1 MASSGPLTQDQSL
14 ALLKRTS
21 DEGWFAAETSSPDG
35 TAVINSRTAI
45 AAATSQA
52 LMDQA
57 ATTTIS
63 DAPGGTPGVCTLTV
77 ARRDSTNSIL
87 IPRGYKFVTAEGIE
101 LVLPSDIVIPVGAL
115 TFDLPLQ
122 TLRQTEL
129 VNTYVPAFDSI
140 LQPGDRMDQSSIGLQ
155 EGRSAVSPDSPPVW
169 DSGHNRV
176 LRPIGLPDNDFV
188 LRYSAS
194 TQITLAASDW
204 LSAHG
209 NERGQRRNSGET
221 TEEYRAR
228 IRLFPDA
235 VSPIAISTAVHAAA
249 NNAGLPNVY
258 LQETFASGASP
269 ALIEENSLSLA
280 DTVFDGDYCD
290 DTVGVALAEK
300 QPWRTQR
307 LVSIRE
313 GRAYFRLVMDGLLK
327 EPDGAVLYCDDGY
340 CDDSNWG
347 YPDVGISV
355 RTMGAL
361 MTVPAV
367 ANQIR
372 SGGVLFDYFI
382 EDASVIPSEGVAVGE
397 TTRGLSV
404 AWTLNAPPGTGWI
417 LRDGIVS
424 NNPSGWTGKFVDIG
438 QGPLDWIGLAVAP
451 PGTPRAGNVYGIVQH
466 GDIYVRVGGVGDFVP
481 LHQTSRDW
489 RGPTVVPAGVAGAGN
504 VYATDYG
511 LDIYMQTA
519 GTGDFNALSQAHRYW
534 SSIASHPNGNVYA
547 TVNQG
552 GGIYMQTAGT
562 GDFALLGYDPRSWDK
577 VVVDQNGNVFAFE
590 YQSADEDTYTKHGYH
605 NVWIQTRGVGPFVNC
620 GKSALE
626 IVKHQPGAVESYIG
640 IDIAP
645 NGDWYLA
652 QWDDNIYLQRGGTGP
667 VVPLG
672 QEKGAWNAIAVATDG
687 VYASRGSSDIYFRSN
702 TSLWHQVRFTFADG
716 TTFTTPAFDDV
727 GSEHFSGS
735 YMERIGVPFKPVT
748 RIEGLVWGDG
758 SHIITLLG
766 TFWAIPYTL

>member
-1 MASSGPLTQDQSL
+1 MASSGPLTQDQAL

-209 NERGQRRNSGET
+209 NERGQRRHSGET
-221 TEEYRAR
+221 TEEYRSR

-235 VSPIAISTAVHAAA
+235 VSPEAVATAVHGSA
-249 NNAGLPNVY
+249 NNAGLPDVE
-258 LQETFASGASP
+258 LVETINPGASP
-269 ALIEENSLSLA
+269 DLMAAYSLGFQ
-280 DTVFDGDYCD
+280 DTVFSGDYCD
-290 DTVGVALAEK
+290 DPVGVDLPSK
-300 QPWRTQR
+300 FGRTIR

-313 GRAYFRLVMDGLLK
+313 GRAYFRLVMAGLIK
-327 EPDGAVLYCDDGY
+327 EPDGAVLYCDDGF
-340 CDDSNWG
+340 CDDPNWG
-347 YPDVGISV
+347 YPDEGLAV
-355 RTMGAL
+355 RAMGAL

-367 ANQIR
+367 ANQLR
-372 SGGVLFDYFI
+372 AGGVQFDFCI
-382 EDASVIPSEGVAVGE
+382 EDDQVIPE
-397 TTRGLSV
+397 TGAAIGSSSSGLAT
-404 AWTLNAPPGTGWI
+404 AWTLSAPSGSGW
-417 LRDGIVS
+417 LYRDGFVS
-424 NNPSGWTGKFVDIG
+424 HTPSGVTGIFVDLG
-438 QGPLDWIGLAVAP
+438 QGPRDWIGLCVVPEGAP
-451 PGTPRAGNVYGIVQH
+451 GAGNVYGSVQH
-466 GDIYVRVGGVGDFVP
+466 GDIYAQIGGAGVFYP
-481 LHQTSRDW
+481 LGQSPRDW
-489 RGPTVVPAGVAGAGN
+489 RGPTAAWNGNIYAVDYGGDIYMGSGGVSVLVGLGQTNRYWSSIAAHPNGN
-504 VYATDYG
+504 IYATVNAG
-511 LDIYMQTA
+511 GDIYMQTA
-519 GTGDFNALSQAHRYW
+519 GAGNFVALGYNPRNFWKILVDPRS
-534 SSIASHPNGNVYA
+534 GNVYA
-547 TVNQG
+547 FENVNGKTDLSQG
-552 GGIYMQTAGT
+552 HTEMWVQT
-562 GDFALLGYDPRSWDK
+562 Y
-577 VVVDQNGNVFAFE
+577 
-590 YQSADEDTYTKHGYH
+590 
-605 NVWIQTRGVGPFVNC
+605 GVGPFINV
-620 GKSALE
+620 GPVAM
-626 IVKHQPGAVESYIG
+626 VPTT
-640 IDIAP
+640 IAP
-645 NGDWYLA
+645 NGDWYSPVWGVDIFRSA
-652 QWDDNIYLQRGGTGP
+652 GGNGP
-667 VVPLG
+667 WVALNQTNPLR
-672 QEKGAWNAIAVATDG
+672 AWNTVAVHPNG
-687 VYASRGSSDIYFRSN
+687 VYATAGSGDVFFSTF
-702 TSLWHQVRFTFADG
+702 TALHHQVRFTFADSS
-716 TTFTTPAFDDV
+716 TFTTPVFSGID
-727 GSEHFSGS
+727 SEHLAS
-735 YMERIGVPFKPVT
+735 YYLEQLEFPFKPIT
-748 RIEGLVWGDG
+748 TIEGLIWSDG
-758 SHIITLLG
+758 SAPAVTMIG
-766 TFWAIPYTL
+766 AFWAVPTVI